1 MWRIIAVAALAG
13 CSSAPAQPGEGFMD
27 NLLMS
32 PAQRCQEA
40 REAYADILEPTLEHQ
55 GLMLAACAQHIS
67 GG

>member
-1 MWRIIAVAALAG
+1 MRLALLLVLAG
-13 CSSAPAQPGEGFMD
+13 CSSGQPGESFMD

-32 PAQRCQEA
+32 PAERCQEA
-40 REAYADILEPTLEHQ
+40 REAYADILEPTIEHQ